1 MLGENRQKY
10 LDQLNERLRNRQRRI
25 ENGEDPDEIED
36 EEPINERPDS
46 STGNILM
53 DLDKRFEDERDAL
66 LRKLRVGVIV
76 SIIMRISAKITSNSD
91 LGFWNYTLPSKGE
104 SNLKI

>member
-25 ENGEDPDEIED
+25 EAGEDPDSIESEM
-36 EEPINERPDS
+36 EEHSETS
-46 STGNILM
+46 SGNILR

-66 LRKLRVGVIV
+66 LRKLRVCTYLSLCFLCFFLCLHFLMIK
-76 SIIMRISAKITSNSD
+76 KI
-91 LGFWNYTLPSKGE
+91 F
-104 SNLKI
+104 